1 MNSLLLKKLCE
12 ADSIASHEDEVR
24 TILYSEL
31 AKLSD
36 EIFCDDL
43 GSLIFYKKVA
53 QRILQNLCFVLIW
66 MKLDLWSDIFLIL
79 DLYT

>member
-1 MNSLLLKKLCE
+1 MNSLLLKRLCE

-24 TILYSEL
+24 KILYSEL

-43 GSLIFYKKVA
+43 GSLIFYQKRSLKESFKTYV
-53 QRILQNLCFVLIW
+53 LC
-66 MKLDLWSDIFLIL
+66 S
-79 DLYT
+79 YG